1 MASADLSPLLGLISA
16 LVQLPRLDCG
26 TPLIRKFA
34 PGSSVPLS
42 CKWEVNQKISHFR
55 KGRPQCFCPS
65 TPGLKQKP
73 AGNSGMQCWV
83 TYIPPCQYQLG
94 VFSRCSCWIFLAAPQ
109 KKSWNL
115 KHHNKNVWCIHFIYI
130 YIYIVCVKFLSLD
143 TEEQLSASGNTGF
156 VSCSTVYLFS
166 RRLEE
171 MHCCNNS
178 MSTLRF
184 SSASVCLTHS
194 EMSFTLRSSLYC
206 FLWKEELTCAHVQLS
221 LNSNW

>member
-1 MASADLSPLLGLISA
+1 MDSNRN
-16 LVQLPRLDCG
+16 QQG
-26 TPLIRKFA
+26 TVGCNAELHIA
-34 PGSSVPLS
+34 PFV
-42 CKWEVNQKISHFR
+42 
-55 KGRPQCFCPS
+55 
-65 TPGLKQKP
+65 
-73 AGNSGMQCWV
+73 
-83 TYIPPCQYQLG
+83 PPCQYQLG
-94 VFSRCSCWIFLAAPQ
+94 VFSTLQRPLGSCWIFLAAPQ

-115 KHHNKNVWCIHFIYI
+115 KHHNNNAWCIHFIYI
-130 YIYIVCVKFLSLD
+130 YKACAEFLSLD

-194 EMSFTLRSSLYC
+194 EMSFTLRSSLH
-206 FLWKEELTCAHVQLS
+206 FLLWKEELTCAHVQLS